1 MCVRE
6 RVRGS
11 AHMLHTREERFAVLS
26 EHQHASTRL
35 DVQCMNALMLC
46 VWPDHACL
54 SLEQEAC
61 SAHKQGVMLR
71 RWHTWQSLEQ

>member
-1 MCVRE
+1 
-6 RVRGS
+6 
-11 AHMLHTREERFAVLS
+11 MLHTREKQARRLAALS
-26 EHQHASTRL
+26 EHQHACVCLGMQR
-35 DVQCMNALMLC
+35 MHALMLC